1 MEISKYK
8 CDDKKHYA
16 KKTKL
21 TANLNPKLFKFHQ
34 ILSH

>member
-21 TANLNPKLFKFHQ
+21 TANLNP
-34 ILSH
+34 

>member
-16 KKTKL
+16 KKPKL
-21 TANLNPKLFKFHQ
+21 TANLNP
-34 ILSH
+34 